1 MDKRKQLT
9 AKVADQINQIPTTHP
24 ISVAVNGRIASGK
37 TTFAMELAKTLE
49 SMGRPVLHVGVDG
62 FHNPRAIRYRQG
74 RSSARGYYEDAY
86 DLAAVRRR
94 LLDTLGESDAEPEGW
109 LVQTA
114 SLDLETD
121 KPLDPDP
128 ISLTR
133 DTVLIVDGSFLLG
146 PVLRE
151 AWDYS
156 IFLDVSRDVATERG
170 ARRDAPKLGGLSAAK
185 HLHESRYQPAC
196 DLYIQENRPEHFAQ
210 VIIANDDPSN
220 PELKKIPKTHQPR
233 GA

>member
-1 MDKRKQLT
+1 MIVKLADAIDNLLMDH
-9 AKVADQINQIPTTHP
+9 PTR
-24 ISVAVNGRIASGK
+24 VAVNGRIASGK
-37 TTFAMELAKTLE
+37 TTFAKELANTLE

-62 FHNPRAIRYRQG
+62 FHNPRAMRYRQG

-94 LLDTLGESDAEPEGW
+94 LLDTLGKSDAKPERW

-121 KPLDPDP
+121 QPLDPEP
-128 ISLTR
+128 ISVTR

-146 PVLRE
+146 PTLRDS
-151 AWDYS
+151 WDYS
-156 IFLDVSRDVATERG
+156 IFLDVTRDVAAKRG
-170 ARRDAPKLGGLSAAK
+170 ARRDAPRLGGIAASRE
-185 HLHESRYQPAC
+185 LHEIRYQAAC

-210 VIIANDDPSN
+210 VVIGNDDLSN
-220 PELKKIPKTHQPR
+220 PELKAFPEKR
-233 GA
+233 